1 VGAVGKP
8 EPGTCV
14 DARAGK
20 VAAGVVMGDGVSEA
34 PLGSAEVSSLG
45 RRARNRTAAKRMA
58 AATPTTMA
66 QAGSRLAGAGARGTR
81 AGAPPG
87 LRCFSPSLYLG
98 QETQSSPRQAVPW

>member
-1 VGAVGKP
+1 MGKP

-14 DARAGK
+14 DVGAGK
-20 VAAGVVMGDGVSEA
+20 VAAGVVMDEGVMEA
-34 PLGSAEVSSLG
+34 VLGSTEVSSLG
-45 RRARNRTAAKRMA
+45 RRMRNRTAANRMT
-58 AATPTTMA
+58 AATPTTMV

-98 QETQSSPRQAVPW
+98 QDTQSSPRQAVPW